1 MPEAETCAWCGASL
15 ADGERLRGRVRCS
28 RCGVATTSPWPSAA
42 ELEDA
47 YAGFYRPADGRF
59 SGPGDRIL
67 RVSRASLARRL
78 HELAPPGPILD
89 VGAGE
94 GVLVDALAAGG
105 REAVGLERVA
115 PPSGPDGPARAE
127 EGASRVRAGD
137 VTDVNGAWAG
147 VVFWHS
153 LEHLPSPGR
162 ALDHAAGLLEDRGVL
177 VVAMPNAASLQARAF
192 GDRWLA
198 LDLPRHLV
206 HVPAPALLARLRGA
220 GLRVERVSHLRG
232 GQVVFGWLHGLV
244 GLLPGHPDLYDAI
257 RRPAARSRPMSHTAR
272 ALTLIAAAALLPV
285 AAGAALV
292 EAAARRG
299 GSVYVEA
306 RRA

>member
-1 MPEAETCAWCGASL
+1 MPTAETCAWCGASL
-15 ADGERLRGRVRCS
+15 ADGERLPGRVRCA
-28 RCGVATTSPWPSAA
+28 RCGVATTSPWPTET
-42 ELEDA
+42 ELEAA
-47 YAGFYRPADGRF
+47 YAGSYRPAGGRF
-59 SGPGDRIL
+59 SGPGDRVL
-67 RVSRASLARRL
+67 RAARASLARRL
-78 HELAPPGPILD
+78 DELAPPGPVLD

-94 GVLVDALAAGG
+94 GVLVGALAARG
-105 REAVGLERVA
+105 RETRGLERE
-115 PPSGPDGPARAE
+115 DGE
-127 EGASRVRAGD
+127 VWEVDGE
-137 VTDVNGAWAG
+137 WAG

-162 ALDHAAGLLEDRGVL
+162 ALDHAAGLLADRGVL
-177 VVAMPNAASLQARAF
+177 VVAIPNAESLQARAF

-198 LDLPRHLV
+198 LDPPRHLV
-206 HVPAPALLARLRGA
+206 HVPARALLRRLRSA

-244 GLLPGHPDLYDAI
+244 GLLPGRPDLYDAI
-257 RRPAARSRPMSHTAR
+257 RRPAARRRPMGPATR
-272 ALTLIAAAALLPV
+272 AATLAAAALLLPL
-285 AAGAALV
+285 AAAAALA